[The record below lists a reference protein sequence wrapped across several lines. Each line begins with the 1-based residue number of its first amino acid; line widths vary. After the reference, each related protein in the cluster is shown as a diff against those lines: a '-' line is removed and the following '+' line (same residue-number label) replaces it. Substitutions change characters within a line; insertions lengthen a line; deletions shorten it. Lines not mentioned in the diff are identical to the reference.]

1 MKKKFIFRL
10 LNLKLLGSYALKK
23 FLNLYRIIVGISVLS
38 SLIYMA
44 SVWFIYGA
52 FPEYPR
58 FLHLNTLLFLSFSSL
73 EFIGDLLATNLHK
86 EILNLP
92 APDRKSL
99 LPRLDTLSSEDLA
112 KAREKLA
119 IFFSEQSTGD
129 SFSEQNLENQ
139 ESQIPVNTESHITE
153 DLLDALPPSLATQPA
168 PERIGGTGQ
177 AESPTR
183 LVDQDQTLMSS
194 PSDLSSPLTSLEAP
208 WGISDSKHTLMGTD
222 VPGDSA
228 LAGAGREGGGL
239 KEQGI
244 EERNISEALKGSEE
258 SHMAF
263 GGGPESDLD
272 KSEEQSQ
279 NQQNLSELE
288 NSGSAMATELA
299 EEAMARIAEGV
310 SMNDGDLSAF
320 ELVFDL
326 MNDGWIS
333 GDCIQVF
340 YTAYESS
347 EAVKDAMDTDDRF
360 KWVGQ
365 NLKVFNRKD

>member
-1 MKKKFIFRL
+1 MKKKIIFKL
-10 LNLKLLGSYALKK
+10 LNLKLLGSYALKLKK

-58 FLHLNTLLFLSFSSL
+58 FFHLNTLLFLSFSSL

-92 APDRKSL
+92 APESQGL
-99 LPRLDTLSSEDLA
+99 LVRLDTLSAWIGDSQGFA
-112 KAREKLA
+112 KARKKFA

-139 ESQIPVNTESHITE
+139 ESQIPVNTESRITE
-153 DLLDALPPSLATQPA
+153 ELL
-168 PERIGGTGQ
+168 
-177 AESPTR
+177 
-183 LVDQDQTLMSS
+183 
-194 PSDLSSPLTSLEAP
+194 
-208 WGISDSKHTLMGTD
+208 
-222 VPGDSA
+222 
-228 LAGAGREGGGL
+228 
-239 KEQGI
+239 
-244 EERNISEALKGSEE
+244 EERNISEALKE
-258 SHMAF
+258 STEIR
-263 GGGPESDLD
+263 ESNLD
-272 KSEEQSQ
+272 NFEEQSQ

-288 NSGSAMATELA
+288 NSGSAMATEIA
-299 EEAMARIAEGV
+299 DAAMARIAEGV
-310 SMNDGDLSAF
+310 SVNDGDLSAF

-347 EAVKDAMDTDDRF
+347 EAVRDAMDTDDRF
-360 KWVGQ
+360 QWVGQ
-365 NLKVFNRKD
+365 NLKAFNRKD